1 MTFAD
6 VSVIVPCYDTE
17 RYLGEAL
24 ESACEQSPPPLE
36 VIVIDDGSTDSS
48 AAIAGRFGPPVRC
61 YRQPHRGISAARNA
75 GLAVARGALIAFLDA
90 DDMWTP
96 GSLACRLE
104 LLAGDAAAECAAG
117 LVEQFISPELPDDVR
132 RTLACPPGVSRGRVT
147 GALLMR
153 RAAVARVGDFDE
165 SIQVGETVDWAIRA
179 EAVGVVTRT
188 VEQVVLRR
196 RIHGNNSG
204 ARNLHLRVDYLRVLK
219 RSLDRKRAAKGSE
232 ADPSEPGRRDA

>member
-1 MTFAD
+1 MTSAD

-17 RYLGEAL
+17 HYLGEAL
-24 ESACEQSPPPLE
+24 ESACAQWPRPIE
-36 VIVIDDGSTDSS
+36 VLVIDDGSTDGS
-48 AAIAGRFGPPVRC
+48 AAIAEQFGPLVRC
-61 YRQPHRGISAARNA
+61 HRQPHRGISATRNA
-75 GLAVARGALIAFLDA
+75 GLALARGALIAFLDA
-90 DDMWTP
+90 DDVWTP
-96 GSLACRLE
+96 DSLACRLE

-165 SIQVGETVDWAIRA
+165 SIQVGETVDWVARA
-179 EAVGVVTRT
+179 DAAGVVTRT

-196 RIHGNNSG
+196 RIHGANTG
-204 ARNLHLRVDYLRVLK
+204 ARNRHLRADYLRALK
-219 RSLDRKRAAKGSE
+219 GSLDRQRAAAAARDGSRP
-232 ADPSEPGRRDA
+232 AGTP